1 MVCDRCTYVVLNI
14 LNELQLKHLSVSMGV
29 IDFGEFGLCDSNIN
43 ILNSRLESIGFEI
56 IQDNKARLIEKIKA
70 SIIELI
76 NSQNEFNK
84 LKLSTYLNKKLNH
97 DYTYLS
103 NLFSSV
109 EGITVE
115 QYLIN
120 HKIEKIKEL
129 IIYDEQNLTE
139 ISHQLGYSSLSHL
152 SSQFKKVTGLTPS
165 HFKRLRNERFRKSLD
180 KV

>member
-1 MVCDRCTYVVLNI
+1 MVCDRCKYAVSNI
-14 LNELQLKHLSVSMGV
+14 LNDLNIKNLSVSLGV
-29 IDFGEFGLCDSNIN
+29 IDFGQSHLC
-43 ILNSRLESIGFEI
+43 NSEITVLRIKLESIGFEI
-56 IQDNKARLIEKIKA
+56 IQDNKSKLIEKIKT

-84 LKLSTYLNKKLNH
+84 LRLSIYLSEKLNH

-109 EGITVE
+109 EGVTIE
-115 QYLIN
+115 QYFIN

-129 IIYDEQNLTE
+129 IVYDEQNLTK
-139 ISHQLGYSSLSHL
+139 ISQLLGYSSLSHL